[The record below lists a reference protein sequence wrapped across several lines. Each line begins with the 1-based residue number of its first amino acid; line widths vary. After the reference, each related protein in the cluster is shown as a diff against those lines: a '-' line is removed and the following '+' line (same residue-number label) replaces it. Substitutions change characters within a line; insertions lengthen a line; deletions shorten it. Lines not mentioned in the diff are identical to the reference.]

1 LKYAYG
7 VMSRTYDNAHIYMG
21 DIDKDI
27 SLNEMESICR
37 KIQKQYLLSDI
48 FIIKSSH
55 GFNFYSLDKLALDVV
70 KDINSSIK
78 DIDSTFN
85 YLAFYKRGFYVLR
98 TMPKHDKK
106 FIKTVKSIYPSIY
119 VKSNAH
125 RIYFNNVWDLDI
137 NNYVN
142 YENNDFDMLERI
154 WLIQFKNNKHGWEID
169 ESN

>member
-1 LKYAYG
+1 MKYAYG

-27 SLNEMESICR
+27 SLKEMTDICK

-154 WLIQFKNNKHGWEID
+154 WLIQFKNNKHRWEID
-169 ESN
+169 D

>member
-1 LKYAYG
+1 MKYAYG

-27 SLNEMESICR
+27 SLKEMESICR

-48 FIIKSSH
+48 YIIKSSH

-106 FIKTVKSIYPSIY
+106 FVKTVKSIYPSIY

-142 YENNDFDMLERI
+142 YENNDFDRLERI
-154 WLIQFKNNKHGWEID
+154 WLIQFKTNKHGWEID
-169 ESN
+169 ES

>member
-1 LKYAYG
+1 
-7 VMSRTYDNAHIYMG
+7 MSRTYDNAHIYMG

-27 SLNEMESICR
+27 SLKEMETIAR

-48 FIIKSSH
+48 YIIKSSH

-78 DIDSTFN
+78 DIDSTYN
-85 YLAFYKRGFYVLR
+85 YLQYYKRGFYTLR

-106 FIKTVKSIYPSIY
+106 FIKTIKSIYPPIY
-119 VKSNAH
+119 AKSNAH

-137 NNYVN
+137 NNHVS
-142 YENNDFDMLERI
+142 NDKTGFDNLERI
-154 WLIQFKNNKHGWEID
+154 WLIQFRNNKHGWEID
-169 ESN
+169 D